1 MVILIMKLS
10 RLFLPV
16 SLAFALLF
24 AQQVGAEHSLSHALE
39 ELSQKDKQAPH
50 SRACD
55 KCDAYAQ
62 LGSALTVGAYVLPL
76 PPALVEEVRHFADS
90 IHYFHILAAAARG
103 PPSLHQYFV

>member
-1 MVILIMKLS
+1 MVIVIMKLS

-103 PPSLHQYFV
+103 PPSLRQYFV